1 MVTHR
6 LSRILIVDD
15 DESIRLGL
23 KEMLEEEGFRVDVA
37 SDGFEAGLM
46 AIRHEPR
53 LMILD
58 LKMKG
63 LDGFQ
68 TCRLMKHNPF
78 LKEMKILA
86 LTGFPSKL
94 NTERILKLGADDCLA
109 KPIERKALFQ
119 HITSLLNS

>member
-1 MVTHR
+1 MTNRPTRV
-6 LSRILIVDD
+6 LVVDD

-23 KEMLEEEGFRVDVA
+23 REILEEKGFKVDVA
-37 SDGFEAGLM
+37 SDGFEAGLK
-46 AIRHEPR
+46 AIRHEPQ

-68 TCRLMKHNPF
+68 ACRLIKHSPL
-78 LKEMKILA
+78 LKGMKILA
-86 LTGFPSKL
+86 LTGYPSKF
-94 NTERILKLGADDCLA
+94 NRERILRLGVDDCLA

-119 HITSLLNS
+119 HISSLLKS

>member
-1 MVTHR
+1 MVANR
-6 LSRILIVDD
+6 LAHILIVDD

-23 KEMLEEEGFRVDVA
+23 KEMLEKEGFKVDVA

-53 LMILD
+53 LVILD

-68 TCRLMKHNPF
+68 ACRLIHNNPF
-78 LKEMKILA
+78 FKNTKILV
-86 LTGFPSKL
+86 LTGFPTKANL
-94 NTERILKLGADDCLA
+94 TPKVT
-109 KPIERKALFQ
+109 RKRAPL
-119 HITSLLNS
+119 TSTHPAASRL